1 MLVTLR
7 GQRIKQVRKFVTG
20 LKLIFFLFFFFTL
33 GTAT

>member
-1 MLVTLR
+1 MLGTLR

-20 LKLIFFLFFFFTL
+20 LKLIFFFFFLTL